1 MQFLPAID
9 NVFHTMNRS
18 QFTKIIED
26 NVSLTKTSMYIQ
38 LMGEWMMDGWTDDGW
53 RMVDGWYIDR

>member
-38 LMGEWMMDGWTDDGW
+38 LMGEWMMDG
-53 RMVDGWYIDR
+53 